1 MVNQILWIVKSLS
14 EYVWK
19 NAFFFIKLS
28 FNYKDIVST
37 LTKKCK
43 FAGINFIEDFTK
55 ILLLPGMTTV
65 SIPPHDTAASLWGSG
80 QDDSFLLYQHCES
93 EFSKP
98 LHCSPLK

>member
-1 MVNQILWIVKSLS
+1 MCEKWIS
-14 EYVWK
+14 
-19 NAFFFIKLS
+19 FIKLL
-28 FNYKDIVST
+28 FNYKDTVST

-43 FAGINFIEDFTK
+43 FAGINFIEDFTRIGFPFNK
-55 ILLLPGMTTV
+55 ERILLLPGMTTV